1 MDENNLLTAIF
12 WDYENVGF
20 SGENLSL
27 FLSGLEEIK
36 QKIEGD
42 FVLKCFSHWNNVP
55 ETTQNSIMNAGFELS
70 HVPQTKKNAVDQ
82 VMMLSAVNLAHQN
95 NLSNFI
101 LISSDGDF
109 TALCRDLQTK
119 KITISIISGNH
130 ISDDLKPYAQSLY
143 FFSSEGV
150 LYKHEQI
157 PNKRIIEIIE
167 QGIIDAR
174 NACEKLNHETKEN
187 IKIYS
192 KNEWKKAYDSY
203 EKCLVSPFILQ
214 QIFNIDELYKIF
226 LQVFGFMISKNYENF
241 CLLET
246 AQKTK
251 ITDLN
256 FFTDLPDTMML
267 RIPIQQLSA
276 SKLSVFK
283 KETKKPKNN
292 VSEMKSKKIQDAII
306 QAFNSLTSDQKVK
319 NLNISI
325 LNQLTC
331 KKLGIST
338 TEKIYKKA
346 GYSTFTKAVESV
358 KGSLSKNIKIKNGTI
373 SW

>member
-1 MDENNLLTAIF
+1 M
-12 WDYENVGF
+12 
-20 SGENLSL
+20 
-27 FLSGLEEIK
+27 
-36 QKIEGD
+36 
-42 FVLKCFSHWNNVP
+42 
-55 ETTQNSIMNAGFELS
+55 
-70 HVPQTKKNAVDQ
+70 
-82 VMMLSAVNLAHQN
+82 
-95 NLSNFI
+95 
-101 LISSDGDF
+101 
-109 TALCRDLQTK
+109 
-119 KITISIISGNH
+119 
-130 ISDDLKPYAQSLY
+130 
-143 FFSSEGV
+143 
-150 LYKHEQI
+150 
-157 PNKRIIEIIE
+157 
-167 QGIIDAR
+167 
-174 NACEKLNHETKEN
+174 NHETKEN